1 MLTHEQRPSGER
13 ICFTDRPLPELI
25 AELRAQPGGDIWICG
40 GASIV
45 RQLMERDLIDRYWF
59 TLVPVLLGDGI
70 PLFDRREG
78 RLPLKLCSTDSANG
92 MVDLVYDRI
101 GKKIIDI
108 HKSEAGLRRGRPR
121 FCESVLGMPIRRKS

>member
-25 AELRAQPGGDIWICG
+25 DALRAQPGGDIWICG

-92 MVDLVYDRI
+92 MVDLIYERI
-101 GKKIIDI
+101 REEN
-108 HKSEAGLRRGRPR
+108 H
-121 FCESVLGMPIRRKS
+121 

>member
-25 AELRAQPGGDIWICG
+25 DALRAQPGGDIWICG

-45 RQLMERDLIDRYWF
+45 RQLMERDLIDWYWF

-92 MVDLVYDRI
+92 MVDLVYERI
-101 GKKIIDI
+101 R
-108 HKSEAGLRRGRPR
+108 EAQH
-121 FCESVLGMPIRRKS
+121 